1 MLRSVFREKI
11 KKILAKVDIEIDGDR
26 PWDMQ
31 IHNEGVYS
39 QIFLKGSIGLGEAY
53 MKSWWDCEKLDEFF
67 FRVLRG
73 RLQNSVGTLSR
84 FLTDAKARL
93 LNAQKIS
100 RAFQV
105 GKRHYDLGNSLYRS
119 MLDQRMIY
127 SCGYWETASTL
138 DEAQEA
144 KLDLICRKLRLESGM
159 RILDIGCGW
168 GGTAKYIAERYNAEI
183 VGFTV
188 SKQQAAYA
196 KELCSGLPVDIRL
209 QDYRKID
216 EPFDRIVSV
225 GMFEHVGQKNY
236 RTYMRTARKCL
247 KEDGLFLLHT
257 IGGNK
262 SISRTDSWIERYIF
276 PNSKIPSAMQISKA
290 FDGLFVLEDWHNFG
304 YDYDP
309 TLMNWYRNFHNSW
322 EKTGDGYDDRFYRM
336 WKYYL
341 LSCAGSFRARIN
353 QLWQI
358 VLSPKGTLGSRR
370 IPTYFAERS

>member
-1 MLRSVFREKI
+1 
-11 KKILAKVDIEIDGDR
+11 
-26 PWDMQ
+26 MQ